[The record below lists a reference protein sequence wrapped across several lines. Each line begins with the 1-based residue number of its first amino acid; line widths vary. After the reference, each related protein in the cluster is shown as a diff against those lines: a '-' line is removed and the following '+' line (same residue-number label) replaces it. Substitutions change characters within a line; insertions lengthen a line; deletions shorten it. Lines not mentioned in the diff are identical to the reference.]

1 MTGNRCSA
9 MMMKR
14 KKRREYDEIMI
25 SILALVLMI
34 AACSFAAA
42 EGVQPSEGPVIG
54 IAWRADTDSEFFTNI
69 CRAVEA
75 AGGKWILLDQVR
87 LPDLTYGEDG
97 KLKEGV
103 AETGA
108 LDEMAAKYV
117 RNNTWQE
124 SNAEEVVGNVSAVL
138 FTGGE
143 DISPSLYYQL
153 EEWHGIEA
161 ERDYNAERDISDYLT
176 MTYCLDN
183 DIPVMGFCRGMQMLA
198 VVSGGETI
206 QDIPMFFEHQGEYLE
221 HRNEKATPDAYRDY
235 ASHDVQLINGG
246 IAREIFGT
254 DALYGCPSWHHQAV
268 ESVDYTRLTIT
279 GYTDTNGTRMIE
291 ILERSD
297 KDIAI
302 GFQFHPEAAVVKHL
316 DHAENE
322 YDFMDYDTAIRP
334 FIWLIEQVSIPLADA
349 A

>member
-1 MTGNRCSA
+1 

-108 LDEMAAKYV
+108 LDEMAAKY
-117 RNNTWQE
+117 
-124 SNAEEVVGNVSAVL
+124 
-138 FTGGE
+138 
-143 DISPSLYYQL
+143 Y
-153 EEWHGIEA
+153 
-161 ERDYNAERDISDYLT
+161 
-176 MTYCLDN
+176 
-183 DIPVMGFCRGMQMLA
+183 
-198 VVSGGETI
+198 
-206 QDIPMFFEHQGEYLE
+206 FEHPQYGQALRTGDLFRIDDSLHEY
-221 HRNEKATPDAYRDY
+221 P
-235 ASHDVQLINGG
+235 
-246 IAREIFGT
+246 
-254 DALYGCPSWHHQAV
+254 
-268 ESVDYTRLTIT
+268 YT
-279 GYTDTNGTRMIE
+279 
-291 ILERSD
+291 
-297 KDIAI
+297 
-302 GFQFHPEAAVVKHL
+302 
-316 DHAENE
+316 
-322 YDFMDYDTAIRP
+322 
-334 FIWLIEQVSIPLADA
+334 
-349 A
+349 